1 MNFPFLT
8 CSDKWQLIFWPK
20 HWNSK
25 TIVAVLFHIKIFL
38 GFLRNGK
45 KNIHDMEPKNYRN
58 TRQYWL
64 LHEINLGKK
73 KPKQLIPKK
82 TFTNM

>member
-8 CSDKWQLIFWPK
+8 CSEKWQLIIFWPK

-38 GFLRNGK
+38 GFLRNGNK
-45 KNIHDMEPKNYRN
+45 IIHDMEPKNYRN
-58 TRQYWL
+58 TRQHWL
-64 LHEINLGKK
+64 FDEINLGKK
-73 KPKQLIPKK
+73 HLNNSCQK
-82 TFTNM
+82 NVY